1 VHHMVVGQLVVSLLD
16 DICRRQ
22 TISSS
27 LLNVVLFDH
36 TDDQAQVI

>member
-1 VHHMVVGQLVVSLLD
+1 VHHVVVGRLVSLLD

-36 TDDQAQVI
+36 TDDQAEVI